1 MENKLSTIQ
10 KHNNLNE
17 IFRKGDIGPG
27 GAYHHYVVYHGL
39 DIDRDETKTEIKFQK
54 GPRNVEDS
62 IGGVLDSDL
71 LEIVRDRLQHFQK
84 GEFAT
89 RENACA
95 LTHIEEALMWM
106 NKRVEDRA
114 ERKVLGTYNK

>member
-1 MENKLSTIQ
+1 MKNKLNTIQ
-10 KHNNLNE
+10 KRNNLNE
-17 IFRKGDIGPG
+17 VQRAGDIGPG
-27 GAYHHYVVYHGL
+27 GAFHHYIIYH
-39 DIDRDETKTEIKFQK
+39 DIDIERDETKTEIKFQK
-54 GPRNVEDS
+54 GPRNVDGS
-62 IGGVLDSDL
+62 IGGVLDADL